1 MSNAQESTEL
11 KFVADVAVKKR
22 KVARLTFEKNLEAV
36 GLQLEHEDKSV
47 SISLVLPTN
56 LIITSFNYINI
67 CEMYYP
73 IILLILDI
81 I

>member
-47 SISLVLPTN
+47 SLSRVLQTN

>member
-47 SISLVLPTN
+47 SLSRVLPPN

>member
-47 SISLVLPTN
+47 SISRVLPTN

-67 CEMYYP
+67 CKMYNP